1 MGTDPLSG
9 VDACPSF
16 RRGGAAYLAARM
28 EAFIS
33 LWRQEP
39 GARRFFF
46 ALGQGSLG
54 TAAAYIGVMVVAY
67 DRLGSAWAA
76 RLILLADI
84 LPSMLPRPGSGP
96 GRARRARLRSAV
108 AAASLRAAAFLGMV
122 VLPGALPLLAC
133 ALLAGLGAT
142 IFRPAVFGLIPAAV
156 HPERRLAANA
166 LWG

>member
-39 GARRFFF
+39 GARRFFL

-54 TAAAYIGVMVVAY
+54 TAAAYIGIMVVAY

-76 RLILLADI
+76 SLVLLADI
-84 LPSMLPRPGSGP
+84 LPAMLLSPVIG
-96 GRARRARLRSAV
+96 AWLDRRDRLRSAV
-108 AAASLRAAAFLGMV
+108 AADSLRAAAFLGMLV
-122 VLPGALPLLAC
+122 
-133 ALLAGLGAT
+133 
-142 IFRPAVFGLIPAAV
+142 
-156 HPERRLAANA
+156 
-166 LWG
+166 